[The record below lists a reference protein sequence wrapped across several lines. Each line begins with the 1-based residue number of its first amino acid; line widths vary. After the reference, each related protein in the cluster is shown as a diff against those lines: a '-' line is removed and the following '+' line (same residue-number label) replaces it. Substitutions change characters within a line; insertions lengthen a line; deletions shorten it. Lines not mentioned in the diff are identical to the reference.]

1 MVFNIIRFKIY
12 VTSYRHMTIL
22 IVAPFVVGV
31 VLERFF
37 KALVLFPTC
46 MVVLMVVVVRAA
58 CVGHGLL
65 NAILE
70 FAVVI
75 TSLQIGYAST
85 LVLAAVP
92 RILQRVSSGHLHQ
105 KTVTRHRS

>member
-1 MVFNIIRFKIY
+1 MVSAYDHFNR
-12 VTSYRHMTIL
+12 
-22 IVAPFVVGV
+22 APFVVGV

-75 TSLQIGYAST
+75 TSLQIGYASNPR
-85 LVLAAVP
+85 VGCGSPHIAAC
-92 RILQRVSSGHLHQ
+92 
-105 KTVTRHRS
+105 

>member
-1 MVFNIIRFKIY
+1 MVLNIIRFKIY
-12 VTSYRHMTIL
+12 VTWYRHMTIL
-22 IVAPFVVGV
+22 IVAPFVGV

-37 KALVLFPTC
+37 KALVLVPTC
-46 MVVLMVVVVRAA
+46 VVVLMVVVVRAA

>member
-1 MVFNIIRFKIY
+1 
-12 VTSYRHMTIL
+12 MTIL

-46 MVVLMVVVVRAA
+46 MVVLMVVVVRRRVLDTA
-58 CVGHGLL
+58 LL